1 MKDNLA
7 LPLYHGV
14 TLKVLCGYVIPTA
27 APHYL
32 NRVIFLAEDTQ
43 ILPIEMMLV
52 VLIYSLHILAHLG
65 VVLVFV

>member
-14 TLKVLCGYVIPTA
+14 TLKVLCGHVIPTA

-32 NRVIFLAEDTQ
+32 NRVIFLAE
-43 ILPIEMMLV
+43 
-52 VLIYSLHILAHLG
+52 
-65 VVLVFV
+65 